1 MPVSAIRQHT
11 LRAYCHV
18 PHGPFDMSARIEA
31 QIERFRNNGETLGM
45 KNASGKFRNGE
56 VMDS

>member
-31 QIERFRNNGETLGM
+31 QIERFFGAQQRRDAGNEKCG
-45 KNASGKFRNGE
+45 R
-56 VMDS
+56 